1 MLLLPSNNPRPTQS
15 CYAGL
20 TQRKKSRKK
29 TENLPSC
36 IVLLNGSRE
45 DDVNREKRAQIMA
58 WVGREILP
66 HEADVRAWLRRTL
79 DPDDLEDVIQ
89 ETYCQIAGLKD
100 VGHIRCGRAYFFTA
114 ARTIV
119 LMRLRRARIVSIESV
134 TEIESLNI
142 VGDEPSP
149 ERIAAGRRELDRVR
163 RLIEGLPDR
172 CRRIIELRKV
182 EGLPQREVAERLG
195 VTEHVVENDVVKG
208 LKLILQAIADGE
220 QKAEQAMARTERDER
235 ARNSTSDQ

>member
-1 MLLLPSNNPRPTQS
+1 MGV
-15 CYAGL
+15 A
-20 TQRKKSRKK
+20 
-29 TENLPSC
+29 
-36 IVLLNGSRE
+36 E
-45 DDVNREKRAQIMA
+45 DDVVNREKRARIMA

-79 DPDDLEDVIQ
+79 DPEDIEDVLQ
-89 ETYCQIAGLKD
+89 ETYCQIASLKD
-100 VGHIRCGRAYFFTA
+100 VGHIRSGRAYFFTA
-114 ARTIV
+114 ARSIV

-149 ERIAAGRRELDRVR
+149 ERVAAGRRELDRVR

-172 CRRIIELRKV
+172 CRRIFELRKV

-195 VTEHVVENDVVKG
+195 VTEHVVENDVGKG
-208 LKLILQAIADGE
+208 LKLILQAIAAGE
-220 QKAEQAMARTERDER
+220 QSAETKMTRTEQDER
-235 ARNSTSDQ
+235 ARNSTSDH

>member
-1 MLLLPSNNPRPTQS
+1 M
-15 CYAGL
+15 
-20 TQRKKSRKK
+20 
-29 TENLPSC
+29 
-36 IVLLNGSRE
+36 
-45 DDVNREKRAQIMA
+45 NREKRAAIMA

-79 DPDDLEDVIQ
+79 DPEDLEDVIQ

-100 VGHIRCGRAYFFTA
+100 VGHIRSGRAYFFTA
-114 ARTIV
+114 ARSIV

-142 VGDEPSP
+142 VGDDPSP
-149 ERIAAGRRELDRVR
+149 ERVAAGRRELERVR
-163 RLIEGLPDR
+163 RLIEGLPER
-172 CRRIIELRKV
+172 CRRIFELRKI

-195 VTEHVVENDVVKG
+195 VTEHVVENDVIKG
-208 LKLILQAIADGE
+208 LKLILRAIADGE
-220 QKAEQAMARTERDER
+220 TGEQKMARTERDER